1 MPLLNQI
8 PKLANT
14 VLEWVWKYLFRLV
27 VSNNSAD
34 IQQKRHKYLC
44 KNVDSYIRQ
53 MILNC
58 AFKIEK
64 SHKYH
69 DYKLLLLEMLSD
81 AHIVSVN
88 LTKSGT
94 ITLAID
100 DVLKLYSILNS
111 NKLTKIYHLGIDC
124 DMPVKEKKDL
134 PEANIQFYQILPK
147 MNNLSW
153 VTLTSIAN
161 LVIMRTL
168 GAYCH
173 HLEYLDVSKSVLIGD
188 NAIAALLL
196 RKSINI
202 DDISTGDVLELS
214 TKRTPCAQSLKVVCL
229 SETLVENKGAILL
242 LRFAH
247 NLTSLGG
254 PINAF
259 STSESIFS
267 LMNLPEEEMR
277 QLNLTELWDSK
288 LLQDHASVVEVLC
301 PNLNKVSVSA
311 SYTSSLDF
319 LPTITEITLDLDFKP
334 WADDIYSFTCYRGE
348 HLKSLI
354 MENNINGPIEL
365 GWLIES
371 TPSLE
376 HIEAHIECHYNS
388 TDVAVWERL
397 TTASIL
403 LNSSKC
409 LSVFMQHSPA
419 LEDLKIKVNEDP
431 CKVTDDW
438 KCINDD
444 VLVSVTCKGGLT
456 KLKRL
461 LLRKCAVGLLGI
473 NSLLVQCSNLSYLG
487 YLNEWDNLTQT
498 DIEKLRAKCKSSN
511 WDLTLAE
518 YDHDPKPRFAS
529 WELNPSKK
537 DPGVSHIGQDQ

>member
-1 MPLLNQI
+1 LLIQV
-8 PKLANT
+8 PKLADS
-14 VLEWVWKYLFRLV
+14 VLEGVWKYLFRLV
-27 VSNNSAD
+27 IKNNNVEV
-34 IQQKRHKYLC
+34 QQKRHRYLC
-44 KNVDSYIRQ
+44 KNVDSYLRQ

-64 SHKYH
+64 THRYH

-81 AHIVSVN
+81 DNIVSVN

-94 ITLAID
+94 ITMAID
-100 DVLKLYSILNS
+100 DVLRLYSILNS

-196 RKSINI
+196 RKSIKI
-202 DDISTGDVLELS
+202 DDLSIGDLLEISS
-214 TKRTPCAQSLKVVCL
+214 KRTPCAQSLKVVCL
-229 SETLVENKGAILL
+229 SETLVENKGALLL

-254 PINAF
+254 PLNAF
-259 STSESIFS
+259 STSESIFT

-277 QLNLTELWDSK
+277 QLNLTELCDSK
-288 LLQDHASVVEVLC
+288 LLQDHASIAEVLC
-301 PNLNKVSVSA
+301 PNLKKVSVSA
-311 SYTSSLDF
+311 AYTTALDF
-319 LPTITEITLDLDFKP
+319 LPPITELTLDLDFKP

-348 HLKSLI
+348 YIKSLI
-354 MENNINGPIEL
+354 LENNINSPIEL

-371 TPSLE
+371 TPILE

-388 TDVAVWERL
+388 TDVAIWERL

-409 LSVFMQHSPA
+409 LLIFLQNSPA
-419 LEDLKIKVNEDP
+419 LEDLKVQVTEDP

-444 VLVSVTCKGGLT
+444 IFVTVTDNGGLSN
-456 KLKRL
+456 LKRL
-461 LLRKCAVGLLGI
+461 LLRKCDVGLLGI
-473 NSLLVQCSNLSYLG
+473 NSLLVHCSNLSYLG
-487 YLNEWDNLTQT
+487 YLNEWDNLTPVDVVKLQ
-498 DIEKLRAKCKSSN
+498 EKSRAIN
-511 WDLTLAE
+511 WALTLAE
-518 YDHDPKPRFAS
+518 YDYETKPRFAS

-537 DPGVSHIGQDQ
+537 DPGVSHSDQDH